1 MRESA
6 AIYST
11 RFVSRRRMQQVG
23 CEDSR
28 EGIVVLIINSMN
40 ALSNVFDLVFLTES
54 VFKILYRKIVP
65 FSSVYVASQ
74 RDSVPLRNFYS
85 VLDLARS
92 KDSPRCSRSRFDEPI
107 VTFLETLSSLKI
119 PNLRLITKASI
130 KKNPSTPY
138 RIRNGIEPR
147 SIILPFMYLE

>member
-28 EGIVVLIINSMN
+28 EGIVVLVINSMN

-74 RDSVPLRNFYS
+74 RD
-85 VLDLARS
+85 
-92 KDSPRCSRSRFDEPI
+92 
-107 VTFLETLSSLKI
+107 
-119 PNLRLITKASI
+119 
-130 KKNPSTPY
+130 
-138 RIRNGIEPR
+138 
-147 SIILPFMYLE
+147 

>member
-28 EGIVVLIINSMN
+28 EGIVVLVINSMN

-65 FSSVYVASQ
+65 SSSVYVASQ
-74 RDSVPLRNFYS
+74 RD
-85 VLDLARS
+85 
-92 KDSPRCSRSRFDEPI
+92 
-107 VTFLETLSSLKI
+107 
-119 PNLRLITKASI
+119 
-130 KKNPSTPY
+130 
-138 RIRNGIEPR
+138 
-147 SIILPFMYLE
+147 

>member
-28 EGIVVLIINSMN
+28 EEIVVLVINSMN
-40 ALSNVFDLVFLTES
+40 ALSNVFVFLTES

-65 FSSVYVASQ
+65 SSSVYVASQ
-74 RDSVPLRNFYS
+74 RD
-85 VLDLARS
+85 
-92 KDSPRCSRSRFDEPI
+92 
-107 VTFLETLSSLKI
+107 
-119 PNLRLITKASI
+119 
-130 KKNPSTPY
+130 
-138 RIRNGIEPR
+138 
-147 SIILPFMYLE
+147 

>member
-28 EGIVVLIINSMN
+28 EGIVVLVINSMN

-54 VFKILYRKIVP
+54 VFKILNRKIVP

-74 RDSVPLRNFYS
+74 RD
-85 VLDLARS
+85 
-92 KDSPRCSRSRFDEPI
+92 
-107 VTFLETLSSLKI
+107 
-119 PNLRLITKASI
+119 
-130 KKNPSTPY
+130 
-138 RIRNGIEPR
+138 
-147 SIILPFMYLE
+147 

>member
-28 EGIVVLIINSMN
+28 EAIVVLVINSMN
-40 ALSNVFDLVFLTES
+40 ALSNVFVFLTES

-74 RDSVPLRNFYS
+74 RD
-85 VLDLARS
+85 
-92 KDSPRCSRSRFDEPI
+92 
-107 VTFLETLSSLKI
+107 
-119 PNLRLITKASI
+119 
-130 KKNPSTPY
+130 
-138 RIRNGIEPR
+138 
-147 SIILPFMYLE
+147 

>member
-6 AIYST
+6 PIYST

-28 EGIVVLIINSMN
+28 EGIVVLVINSMN
-40 ALSNVFDLVFLTES
+40 ALSNVFVFLTES

-74 RDSVPLRNFYS
+74 RD
-85 VLDLARS
+85 
-92 KDSPRCSRSRFDEPI
+92 
-107 VTFLETLSSLKI
+107 
-119 PNLRLITKASI
+119 
-130 KKNPSTPY
+130 
-138 RIRNGIEPR
+138 
-147 SIILPFMYLE
+147 